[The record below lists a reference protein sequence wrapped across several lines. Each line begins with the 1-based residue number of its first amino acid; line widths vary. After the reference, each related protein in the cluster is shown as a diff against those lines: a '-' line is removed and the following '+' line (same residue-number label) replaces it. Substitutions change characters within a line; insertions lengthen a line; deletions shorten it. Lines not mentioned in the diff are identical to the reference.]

1 MKKIMILLAFLLLVP
16 NSYALKLEGI
26 NGIEILAINGN
37 KVKTSFL
44 TSENRFELKPGYH
57 QIVVWYS
64 KDFDD
69 GDETARSF
77 PMIFALDLQEDTQIS
92 VENYYSLDK
101 AERAIKKGLT
111 FQIIS
116 AKKQYDVTDAPRLTE
131 NGFSVFSNVET
142 LIITYNR
149 KHNIAIAGTK
159 GVDAPSTI
167 VGLATGTSDKNST
180 SILNQIALYQQST
193 PAQQKAF
200 RKWLAEQE
208 AK

>member
-1 MKKIMILLAFLLLVP
+1 MSLLAFLLLIP
-16 NSYALKLEGI
+16 NSYALTLEGI
-26 NGIEILAINGN
+26 NGIEILAINGD

-44 TSENRFELKPGYH
+44 ASENRFELDPGYH

-77 PMIFALDLQEDTQIS
+77 PFIFALDLQEDTKIS
-92 VENYYSLDK
+92 VKNYYSLNK

-116 AKKQYDVTDAPRLTE
+116 TTKQYNVTDAPRLTE

-149 KHNIAIAGTK
+149 KNNIAIAGAK
-159 GVDAPSTI
+159 GVDAPSAI
-167 VGLATGTSDKNST
+167 VGLTNTASEESST

-193 PAQQKAF
+193 PTQQKAF
-200 RKWLAEQE
+200 RLWLSEQE

>member
-1 MKKIMILLAFLLLVP
+1 MILLAFLVLIP
-16 NSYALKLEGI
+16 NSYALKLEAV
-26 NGIEILAINGN
+26 NGIEVLAINGN
-37 KVKTSFL
+37 KVKTSFFA
-44 TSENRFELKPGYH
+44 SENRYELEPGYH

-69 GDETARSF
+69 GEETARSF
-77 PMIFALDLQEDTQIS
+77 PLIFALDLQEDTQIS
-92 VENYYSLDK
+92 VTNYKSLDK

-111 FQIIS
+111 FNIIS
-116 AKKQYDVTDAPRLTE
+116 ASKQYKVTDAPLLTK

-149 KHNIAIAGTK
+149 KHNIVIAGAK
-159 GVDAPSTI
+159 GIDAPSTI
-167 VGLATGTSDKNST
+167 VGLTTGTSGKNST

-193 PAQQKAF
+193 PEQQKAF
-200 RKWLAEQE
+200 RAWLAEQE